1 MCAAVV
7 VVLVLF
13 ADLSAQQ
20 MDSILNA
27 IKMNTTRM
35 VITIPMKY
43 GVESCVPATISV
55 SVKEKVD
62 LA

>member
-1 MCAAVV
+1 M
-7 VVLVLF
+7 VLVLF

-43 GVESCVPATISV
+43 GVESCVPAAISV
-55 SVKEKVD
+55 SVEEKVD

>member
-13 ADLSAQQ
+13 EDLSAQQ

-43 GVESCVPATISV
+43 GVESCVPETISV